1 MSKTLSVSA
10 IQNGTVIDHIPVGQ
24 ALKIIHLLKLLE
36 TNQCV
41 TVGFRLLSR
50 RMKLKDLIK
59 IEDYVLTDE
68 EANKITVFAQEATIN
83 VIKNFTVKEK
93 IIARMPKTIEGV
105 FICPN
110 AACITHVEPMESYF
124 YIEEQG
130 KAVKLNCRY
139 CEKPFYRN
147 QVKVTI

>member
-59 IEDYVLTDE
+59 IEDYVLTEE

-83 VIKNFTVKEK
+83 VIKNFTVKELLEY
-93 IIARMPKTIEGV
+93 PQV
-105 FICPN
+105 FV
-110 AACITHVEPMESYF
+110 TLESQP
-124 YIEEQG
+124 EEIG
-130 KAVKLNCRY
+130 RASCR
-139 CEKPFYRN
+139 ER
-147 QVKVTI
+147 V